1 MYTLAIENSVDV
13 PVKFTLKQGKVNKS
27 FAFTLSCTRL
37 EQDEIFSRL
46 KALEYKLPDFLQSEG
61 VIFGWSDQR
70 LVLDAQGEPAAFS
83 ADALA
88 MLLSPPG
95 VSKVVYDA
103 YLKDC
108 GAKEKN

>member
-46 KALEYKLPDFLQSEG
+46 KALEYKLPDFLQSE
-61 VIFGWSDQR
+61 R